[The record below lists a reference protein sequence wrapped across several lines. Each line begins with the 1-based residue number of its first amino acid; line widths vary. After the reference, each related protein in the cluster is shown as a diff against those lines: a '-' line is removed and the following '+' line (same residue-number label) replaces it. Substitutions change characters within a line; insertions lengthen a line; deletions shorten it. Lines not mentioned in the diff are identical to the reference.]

1 MSDSVNTPPQR
12 PNVARLLV
20 EHGQKA
26 FDPSLDPEARAA
38 GLEAFNKLIQRSDT
52 WPLLAPLNTLIKPGA
67 LPPWLAEPFMQTLTM
82 LPLKSD
88 GVRGTLEF
96 IFQVH
101 PSNDGKIEPS
111 AKPQKQEASIT
122 HEAVAHATRL
132 LSSVPKSITPQAWFE
147 GISGQL
153 FHLMDGNEGDDLARV
168 AAQVVG
174 FGVLGKRLY
183 GEPGAPGWNI
193 FAQPFL
199 EDINPSL
206 LSQTKDS
213 DAELVDLSRGRV
225 IVTAEQLRKSFQ
237 RVKLLVLTNS
247 SAGLCKRLLQPIIAQ
262 IWSIAAL
269 PHASSDGALQTAA
282 QSLLQTYLKLFG
294 TADSILHLFPTAPS
308 NGSLSQ
314 DAEAWFYRASD
325 EGAVDIVAGQPE
337 ANTEA
342 EVDWQFLQQKA
353 AILAEKMLAATSKE
367 DTSTVFLGLLRR
379 WIAKAEKSSGEIV
392 LQAEKEDE
400 PTEPPQQDLF
410 EISLLQQLLDKAPGK
425 LVSQFDQVV
434 SLICEVL
441 QTDSQASLG
450 DELVGVVL
458 SLLNMVITAPTFQRS
473 DIQGEEIASI
483 ETSLERLAK
492 SDRSVAQTASNLAM
506 LLRYR
511 DQLDQEKETASTA
524 PGPRQ
529 VEDRRKYNLA
539 MNYIT
544 EIDSPPPVV
553 SEGLNLLSEL
563 IQHRS
568 SVLDINTTT
577 LLLCR
582 LLANGEDFVNLRI
595 VKMLN
600 TLADKHPKT
609 TIKEILENYLDPREK
624 STTDTRLRFGEAL
637 LQIVQRLGQTF
648 AGDLAQ
654 QIAET
659 LLSIAG
665 RRGYRAKTKAK
676 QARDERLQALK
687 AKKGKAKEEEDLLS
701 DDEEELSEEQ
711 KANNDIL
718 TRILQGWE
726 SKRGTEDVRMRTS
739 ALSIFG
745 TALETNIGGIGP
757 ALASGGVD
765 LSLHVLVMEPEME
778 KGILRRAAIIAILSF
793 VRALAKAREEKRSL
807 GFGLT
812 DASREDI
819 TRTLQYVAGT
829 DNDALVQQHAQDV
842 IESLEAWQMTSLLPR
857 QDEDSMSGPVLG
869 RLAGLAVNPVTGIH
883 DPSEQSRP
891 RIEEIE

>member
-1 MSDSVNTPPQR
+1 
-12 PNVARLLV
+12 
-20 EHGQKA
+20 
-26 FDPSLDPEARAA
+26 
-38 GLEAFNKLIQRSDT
+38 
-52 WPLLAPLNTLIKPGA
+52 
-67 LPPWLAEPFMQTLTM
+67 
-82 LPLKSD
+82 
-88 GVRGTLEF
+88 
-96 IFQVH
+96 
-101 PSNDGKIEPS
+101 
-111 AKPQKQEASIT
+111 
-122 HEAVAHATRL
+122 
-132 LSSVPKSITPQAWFE
+132 
-147 GISGQL
+147 
-153 FHLMDGNEGDDLARV
+153 
-168 AAQVVG
+168 
-174 FGVLGKRLY
+174 
-183 GEPGAPGWNI
+183 
-193 FAQPFL
+193 
-199 EDINPSL
+199 
-206 LSQTKDS
+206 
-213 DAELVDLSRGRV
+213 
-225 IVTAEQLRKSFQ
+225 
-237 RVKLLVLTNS
+237 
-247 SAGLCKRLLQPIIAQ
+247 
-262 IWSIAAL
+262 
-269 PHASSDGALQTAA
+269 
-282 QSLLQTYLKLFG
+282 
-294 TADSILHLFPTAPS
+294 
-308 NGSLSQ
+308 
-314 DAEAWFYRASD
+314 
-325 EGAVDIVAGQPE
+325 
-337 ANTEA
+337 
-342 EVDWQFLQQKA
+342 
-353 AILAEKMLAATSKE
+353 
-367 DTSTVFLGLLRR
+367 
-379 WIAKAEKSSGEIV
+379 
-392 LQAEKEDE
+392 
-400 PTEPPQQDLF
+400 
-410 EISLLQQLLDKAPGK
+410 
-425 LVSQFDQVV
+425 
-434 SLICEVL
+434 
-441 QTDSQASLG
+441 
-450 DELVGVVL
+450 
-458 SLLNMVITAPTFQRS
+458 
-473 DIQGEEIASI
+473 
-483 ETSLERLAK
+483 
-492 SDRSVAQTASNLAM
+492 VAQTASNLAM

-511 DQLDQEKETASTA
+511 DQLDQENGTASTA

-529 VEDRRKYNLA
+529 VQDRRKYNLA

-563 IQHRS
+563 IQNRS

-739 ALSIFG
+739 ALSILG

-829 DNDALVQQHAQDV
+829 DNDGLVQQHAQDV

-857 QDEDSMSGPVLG
+857 QDDISSTSGPVLG
-869 RLAGLAVNPVTGIH
+869 RLAGLAVNPVSGIH